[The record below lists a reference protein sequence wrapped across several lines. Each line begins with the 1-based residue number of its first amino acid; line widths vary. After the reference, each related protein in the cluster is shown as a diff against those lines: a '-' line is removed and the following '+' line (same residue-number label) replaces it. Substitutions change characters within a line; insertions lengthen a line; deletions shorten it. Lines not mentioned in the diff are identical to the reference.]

1 MSDSSNSSIPLS
13 NDGIFHEY
21 KYAYSHSIQS
31 EVLCGVCRLELPID
45 MKMDTDHL
53 AEEIYMTAQIVCNQL
68 PLHGTPVSTHFSLW
82 DDCRNALIWDYLLIF
97 PVKLRELSLD
107 SILVLTAWTADGK
120 PFGGTSMRFFN
131 KNGCLKKGKQKL
143 LFYFGC
149 CGDTN
154 VNILENKTPGNIY
167 DLYSDYDEG
176 FKMEKALETYK
187 NSISDSDIFNQN
199 QKGDDNN
206 SRDDWLDRFTI
217 SQIQST
223 LSSTLVRGSSS
234 GKSWGC
240 SPEELD
246 LQTFCSLVI
255 ELPMLPHDV
264 LHDERLYQTVTA
276 HVLPN
281 SFNADIGEGGVFEFN
296 LTNRP
301 FSSLNIIADWD
312 KDQPNLCEIQYRCLA
327 HDMLRGSADPG
338 IKPNLQDKERIDK
351 IVQDARYNVA
361 NISEEMDLLYKFRYT
376 LTENKKALTKFLLSV
391 RWNIESEVEEL
402 SKLLAMWQPI
412 DFADALKLLG
422 REKAF
427 EHTLVREYAV
437 NILRTA
443 SDEGIHYYYNI
454 LYYLIMII
462 IIL

>member
-1 MSDSSNSSIPLS
+1 MTDINIPLS
-13 NDGIFHEY
+13 MNGIFHEY

-31 EVLCGVCRLELPID
+31 EVLCGICRLELPID
-45 MKMDTDHL
+45 MKLDTNNHIG
-53 AEEIYMTAQIVCNQL
+53 EEIYMTAQIVCNQL

-97 PVKLRELSLD
+97 PVKIRELSLD
-107 SILVLTAWTADGK
+107 SILVLTAFTADGK

-131 KNGCLKKGKQKL
+131 ENGCLKKGKQKL

-149 CGDTN
+149 YGDNN
-154 VNILENKTPGNIY
+154 VNLLENKTPGNIY
-167 DLYSDYDEG
+167 DLYAEYDEG
-176 FKMEKALETYK
+176 FKMEKALEAYK
-187 NSISDSDIFNQN
+187 NSITSAENFHNNGNQR
-199 QKGDDNN
+199 GDDSN

-223 LSSTLVRGSSS
+223 LSSTLLRGSSS
-234 GKSWGC
+234 AAKTWGC
-240 SPEELD
+240 PPEELD
-246 LQTFCSLVI
+246 LQTFCNLVI

-264 LHDERLYQTVTA
+264 LHDERTYQTVTS

-296 LTNRP
+296 LSNRP

-402 SKLLAMWQPI
+402 SKLLAMWQPV

-443 SDEGIHYYYNI
+443 SDEGKFHYY
-454 LYYLIMII
+454 LF
-462 IIL
+462 